1 MLPFAFPWHK
11 KTKMM
16 AKGAASRR
24 TWAIDRFVVCP
35 PLWRG
40 GASRTTFVVQKLFV
54 KMQLGSRGQKSLR
67 KLGVC

>member
-24 TWAIDRFVVCP
+24 TGAIDPLLVYP
-35 PLWRG
+35 PLTPPCGGPDSRA
-40 GASRTTFVVQKLFV
+40 GASRTTFVVQKYCEN
-54 KMQLGSRGQKSLR
+54 GI
-67 KLGVC
+67 